1 MTSLKVAL
9 FSNLL
14 PICLFAVCSLT
25 QRQHFLHLFQ
35 IKMLPVARW
44 GYSLLF
50 PRKKTF
56 IIKPPKEALAFINR
70 QPRRTAKYAQHF
82 CKKKWAGRLCVSAPG
97 EMMCAHLV
105 LCTVYL
111 LTAICTGTVRVTC
124 KGTIRLFSILMFI
137 NLLCPSNWINK

>member
-35 IKMLPVARW
+35 IKMLPVARR

-82 CKKKWAGRLCVSAPG
+82 CKKRG
-97 EMMCAHLV
+97 ERGDFV
-105 LCTVYL
+105 FL
-111 LTAICTGTVRVTC
+111 LRG
-124 KGTIRLFSILMFI
+124 K
-137 NLLCPSNWINK
+137 